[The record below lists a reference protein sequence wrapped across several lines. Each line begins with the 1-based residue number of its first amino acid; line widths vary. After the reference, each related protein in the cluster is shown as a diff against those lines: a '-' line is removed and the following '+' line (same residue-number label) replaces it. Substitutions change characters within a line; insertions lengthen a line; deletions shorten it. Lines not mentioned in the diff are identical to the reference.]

1 MVLPFGKNSQRH
13 QMRFKLKPKNIGLL
27 LIRKQR
33 ASRLEK
39 LLTSYVWLRK
49 EISSRKVL
57 QYTAH

>member
-13 QMRFKLKPKNIGLL
+13 QMRLKLIPKNIGLL